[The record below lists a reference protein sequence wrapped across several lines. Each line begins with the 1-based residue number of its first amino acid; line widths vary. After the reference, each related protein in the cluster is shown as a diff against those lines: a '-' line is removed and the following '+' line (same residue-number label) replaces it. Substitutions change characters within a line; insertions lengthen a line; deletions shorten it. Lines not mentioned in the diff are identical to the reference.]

1 MSVKSTYDLA
11 GNTALVTGAA
21 SGIGLATA
29 ELLASSGAVVAINYL
44 PGDDRGR
51 AVVERLAAEGHKVIE
66 APGDVAT
73 AGEAEATVARAIDRL
88 GRLDLLVNNAGT
100 PATRKSIA
108 PDQLDL
114 VTEELW

>member
-1 MSVKSTYDLA
+1 MSIKSTYDLA

-29 ELLASSGAVVAINYL
+29 ELLASSGAMVAINYL

-73 AGEAEATVARAIDRL
+73 AGEAEVARAIDRL

-100 PATRKSIA
+100 RQPASRSREIS
-108 PDQLDL
+108 
-114 VTEELW
+114 